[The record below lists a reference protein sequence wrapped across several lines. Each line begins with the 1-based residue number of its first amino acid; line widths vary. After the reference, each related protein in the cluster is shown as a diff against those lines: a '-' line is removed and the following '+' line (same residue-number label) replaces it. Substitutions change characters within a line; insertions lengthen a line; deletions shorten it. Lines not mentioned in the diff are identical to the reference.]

1 MPKVKC
7 TFAPSNDLAV
17 LLGSGFEAVSTSR
30 ASQPLAPP
38 SILDILN
45 GNTGQLLLRVTPIA
59 NARAYEARYAVAP
72 AGGVQGPW
80 QSGGLFTNSRSI
92 PVNGLTPGAN
102 YSFQVRAIGGAT
114 GYSDWS
120 DPVGHMS
127 M

>member
-1 MPKVKC
+1 M
-7 TFAPSNDLAV
+7 FATQEASSNDLAV

-30 ASQPLAPP
+30 ASEPLGPP
-38 SILDILN
+38 SIRDVLN
-45 GNTGQLLLRVTPIA
+45 GNTGQIILCVTPIA
-59 NARAYEARYAVAP
+59 GARAFEARCAVAP
-72 AGGVQGPW
+72 AGGVQGLW

-102 YSFQVRAIGGAT
+102 YNFQVRAIGGAT